1 MPQILRIKL
10 ILFKIVNIICEICG
24 KNQNQNIMLI
34 ETLKSLFNR
43 DLNKLKVEIE
53 LYQDESQ
60 IWEIDKNI
68 SNSGGNLCLHLIG
81 NINTYI
87 GAEIGKTDYVRD
99 RPLEFSLKDVP
110 KSELISKIDATI
122 VVVNNAFESLT
133 EADLEAIYPQIVF
146 EKEMTTG
153 FFLVH
158 LATHLGYHLGQIN
171 YHRRLI

>member
-1 MPQILRIKL
+1 
-10 ILFKIVNIICEICG
+10 
-24 KNQNQNIMLI
+24 MLI

-43 DLNKLKVEIE
+43 DLNKLKIEIE
-53 LYQDESQ
+53 SYQSENQ
-60 IWEIDKNI
+60 LWAIDKNI
-68 SNSGGNLCLHLIG
+68 SNSAGNLCLHLIG

-87 GAEIGKTDYVRD
+87 GAELGKTGYIRD
-99 RPLEFSLKDVP
+99 RPLEFSLKDIP

-122 VVVNNAFESLT
+122 LVVNNALDSLT

-153 FFLVH
+153 YFLVH
-158 LATHLGYHLGQIN
+158 LSTHLAYHLGQIN

>member
-1 MPQILRIKL
+1 
-10 ILFKIVNIICEICG
+10 
-24 KNQNQNIMLI
+24 MLI

-53 LYQDESQ
+53 LYQNESQ
-60 IWEIDKNI
+60 IWAIDKSI
-68 SNSGGNLCLHLIG
+68 SNSAGNLCLHLIG

-87 GAEIGKTDYVRD
+87 GAEIGKTGYVRD
-99 RPLEFSLKDVP
+99 RPLEFSSKDIP
-110 KSELISKIDATI
+110 KAELITKINNTI
-122 VVVNNAFESLT
+122 LAVNNAFNSLT
-133 EADLEAIYPQIVF
+133 EKDLEAIYPQIVF

-158 LATHLGYHLGQIN
+158 LSTHLAYHLGQIN